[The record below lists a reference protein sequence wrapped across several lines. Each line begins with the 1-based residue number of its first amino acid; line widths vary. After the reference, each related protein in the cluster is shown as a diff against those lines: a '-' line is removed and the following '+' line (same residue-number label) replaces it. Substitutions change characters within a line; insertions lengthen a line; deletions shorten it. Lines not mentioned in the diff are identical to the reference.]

1 METIKTACMVIVLM
15 AVAYGVYH
23 HLNQPEETAPK
34 LEIEGLAGGDV
45 APSFSPSSSI
55 GGSPAPA
62 FSPGAAPAGG
72 NSMASLDAAPPLG
85 THSHSNH
92 TSADHNASMAAAPT
106 FDSHHDNQRQRT
118 VPLIEA
124 EPVGQS
130 GLAASTAP
138 TQPEP
143 SSTYGASSYAGGG
156 SQYGGSQYSGSQ
168 YGESSYDSAAADN
181 SNYAAA
187 APSNS
192 AYGAMDAQPASANMH
207 PSFESDWR
215 MAESQ
220 LQQSQWADA
229 LRTLTP
235 WRGRAELT
243 TEQTEKLNLLLSQ
256 LAGSVVYSTE
266 HLLSQ
271 PYVVQ
276 RGETLQEI
284 AAKFQV
290 PPILLQRINGISN
303 PELITPNESLKV
315 MQGPFAAT
323 ISLTSRELT
332 LTIDGCYA
340 GKFPVTVIDAATV
353 QPGEH
358 QVIRKED
365 PADRYSAQPSSY
377 GQGSGSFGA
386 NAVYLDGG
394 VALHG
399 ESGGSAGSIQLSARD
414 AEDLFGILSVGSK
427 VTIRR

>member
-34 LEIEGLAGGDV
+34 LEIEGLTGGDT
-45 APSFSPSSSI
+45 
-55 GGSPAPA
+55 APA
-62 FSPGAAPAGG
+62 FAGSPSPGGSLAP
-72 NSMASLDAAPPLG
+72 SYSPPSASPSPGSLASNDVAPPLG
-85 THSHSNH
+85 TPS
-92 TSADHNASMAAAPT
+92 TGTAAPT
-106 FDSHHDNQRQRT
+106 QSMSAAPSFDAPHDHKRHT
-118 VPLIEA
+118 PLIEA

-130 GLAASTAP
+130 SLASSTAP
-138 TQPEP
+138 TQPAP
-143 SSTYGASSYAGGG
+143 TSTYGASSYDAGG
-156 SQYGGSQYSGSQ
+156 SKYGGASYNAVVSD
-168 YGESSYDSAAADN
+168 ESAYQN
-181 SNYAAA
+181 AAA
-187 APSNS
+187 AS
-192 AYGAMDAQPASANMH
+192 AGYGGMEAQPASANMR
-207 PSFESDWR
+207 PNFEADWKI
-215 MAESQ
+215 AQTQ
-220 LQQSQWADA
+220 LEQNQWAEA

-243 TEQTEKLNLLLSQ
+243 TEQSEKLNMLLSQ

-266 HLLSQ
+266 HLLAD

-276 RGETLQEI
+276 RGETLNEI
-284 AAKFQV
+284 AEKHQV

-303 PELITPNESLKV
+303 PELLSANDQLKV
-315 MQGPFAAT
+315 MQGPFTAT
-323 ISLTSRELT
+323 ISLASRELT
-332 LTIDGCYA
+332 LTVDGCFA
-340 GKFPVTVIDAATV
+340 GKFPVTILDAASV

-365 PADRYSAQPSSY
+365 PSDRYSAQPGSY
-377 GQGSGSFGA
+377 GQASGGVGE

-399 ESGGSAGSIQLSARD
+399 ESSGSTGSIQLSPRD

>member
-45 APSFSPSSSI
+45 APSFSPSSAI

-62 FSPGAAPAGG
+62 FSPGAAPAMG
-72 NSMASLDAAPPLG
+72 SLADHDAAPPLG
-85 THSHSNH
+85 TPSHSNH
-92 TSADHNASMAAAPT
+92 AGADRNTSTAVAPSFDAQHDH
-106 FDSHHDNQRQRT
+106 QRT

-124 EPVGQS
+124 KPVGQS
-130 GLAASTAP
+130 ELASSTAP
-138 TQPEP
+138 QQPEAT
-143 SSTYGASSYAGGG
+143 STYGASNYDNAG
-156 SQYGGSQYSGSQ
+156 SKYGGSK
-168 YGESSYDSAAADN
+168 YGESSYNAVVSDE
-181 SNYAAA
+181 
-187 APSNS
+187 S
-192 AYGAMDAQPASANMH
+192 AYGAANAGDAGYGGMDAQPASAQMH
-207 PSFESDWR
+207 SSFDADWR
-215 MAESQ
+215 TAQSQ
-220 LQQSQWADA
+220 LQQSQWAEA

-243 TEQTEKLNLLLSQ
+243 TEQSEKLNLLLSQ

-266 HLLSQ
+266 HLLAQ

-276 RGETLQEI
+276 RGETLTEI
-284 AAKFQV
+284 AAKYQV

-303 PELITPNESLKV
+303 PELISPNESLKV
-315 MQGPFAAT
+315 LPGPFAAT

-340 GKFPVTVIDAATV
+340 GKFPVSILDAASV

-377 GQGSGSFGA
+377 GQGGGSFGA

-399 ESGGSAGSIQLSARD
+399 ESSGSAGSVQLSARD